1 MSRSYGVQVALAL
14 IFALGTA
21 TPVLSQ
27 CNNQISLVPL
37 RTLKAASNPRDFVRF
52 SYSLSAS
59 EALLVRSHEDT
70 GTSIGPYDTGFV
82 ITRDGKTLQ
91 STVLEKLPEFQREDS
106 SFAEAF
112 TTLTVTRAC
121 GSGGPIYF
129 VTMQYMG
136 DMTSPA
142 LLFTLVPSV
151 RGYEVSTLPMI
162 SGGVLEV
169 SKADPL
175 RIRTWNNLHEGSC
188 EACETAY
195 QVTEFEMRAGKP
207 VRTRQYR
214 TKHLYTSGNFDD
226 LRRIRFIP

>member
-82 ITRDGKTLQ
+82 ITPR
-91 STVLEKLPEFQREDS
+91 REDTAKHCSGETARVSTRGFFFCGGFHYAYCDPRLWERGSNIFRYDAIHGRHDQPGPALHTS
-106 SFAEAF
+106 SFRTGIRSLHPPDDFRWRSRGLQGRPASYKDVEQF
-112 TTLTVTRAC
+112 T
-121 GSGGPIYF
+121 
-129 VTMQYMG
+129 
-136 DMTSPA
+136 
-142 LLFTLVPSV
+142 
-151 RGYEVSTLPMI
+151 
-162 SGGVLEV
+162 
-169 SKADPL
+169 
-175 RIRTWNNLHEGSC
+175 
-188 EACETAY
+188 
-195 QVTEFEMRAGKP
+195 
-207 VRTRQYR
+207 
-214 TKHLYTSGNFDD
+214 
-226 LRRIRFIP
+226 